1 MNYLLINLPLDVLH
15 HSGQD
20 LNNALEDATS
30 GDSRGSRGNEVTTQE
45 SQCRWR
51 REDDIPEQCRRG
63 GKLSGY
69 WQLWIDWGCCG
80 RLLGAIFVLFYVRS
94 LKDDLSS
101 RGFNVLLFH
110 PF

>member
-1 MNYLLINLPLDVLH
+1 MNYLLTNLLLYVFHHASRDLH
-15 HSGQD
+15 
-20 LNNALEDATS
+20 NALEDAPL
-30 GDSRGSRGNEVTTQE
+30 GDSKGSRGKEVPTQE
-45 SQCRWR
+45 LQCRWR
-51 REDDIPEQCRRG
+51 REDDISEHCRRG